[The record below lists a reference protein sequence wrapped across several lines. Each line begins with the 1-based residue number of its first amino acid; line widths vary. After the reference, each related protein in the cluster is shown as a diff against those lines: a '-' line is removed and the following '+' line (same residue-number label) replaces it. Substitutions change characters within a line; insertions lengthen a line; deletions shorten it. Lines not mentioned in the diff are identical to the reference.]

1 MAKLESLVYCLY
13 GTCRVFSPLRS
24 LPIFSFFFPALLWT
38 FLHAHIL
45 FLIHHSLLLPFL
57 FHFLLIPLFVSF
69 YSPFS
74 FSSIISHYSLNTS
87 LQFPPLPKHNRLS
100 HRHYIY
106 IYSRVWES
114 IVFCVL
120 VCFVYCVLSIVFCMW
135 ESVVST
141 CSRCWA
147 IVFMSL
153 SRRWLS
159 CKEQWPKL
167 QYWKDACSRDG

>member
-1 MAKLESLVYCLY
+1 MAHVVS
-13 GTCRVFSPLRS
+13 
-24 LPIFSFFFPALLWT
+24 
-38 FLHAHIL
+38 
-45 FLIHHSLLLPFL
+45 SLLSALYL
-57 FHFLLIPLFVSF
+57 SSLSSFLLSRSSVNFPSCTHYFSHPPLS
-69 YSPFS
+69 SPPFS
-74 FSSIISHYSLNTS
+74 FSLLTYPLVCFLLLSLFFFFHYSPLSLNTS